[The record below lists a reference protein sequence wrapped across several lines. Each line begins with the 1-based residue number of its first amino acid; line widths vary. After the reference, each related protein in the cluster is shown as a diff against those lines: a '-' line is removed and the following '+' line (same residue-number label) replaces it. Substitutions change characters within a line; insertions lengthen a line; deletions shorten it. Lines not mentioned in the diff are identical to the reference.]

1 MATFRPLSLN
11 EEAMAPGFSH
21 IGIITTE
28 DLTQATV
35 AAAQTITLAPINAG
49 DVVLRVF
56 WRLRAPFQ
64 QTTDATFNSDTISV
78 GDSASITTYLTAA
91 EANLNGA
98 YVTYRFSGTAV
109 LYTANDNILVTVN
122 SMAAKALVNLNRGE
136 LHLFFGLARLK
147 GISDSA
153 PLPKYNKP

>member
-1 MATFRPLSLN
+1 MIFRGLSLN
-11 EEAMAPGFSH
+11 EAGLSGFTH
-21 IGIITTE
+21 IGIVTTE
-28 DLTQATV
+28 DLTQSTL
-35 AAAQTITLAPINAG
+35 AAAQTLTLAPINAG
-49 DVVLRVF
+49 DEILRVF

-64 QTTDATFNSDTISV
+64 VTTDTGFNSDTISV

-98 YVTYRFSGTAV
+98 YVTYRASNTAV

-122 SMAAKALVNLNRGE
+122 SMAGKALVNLNRGE
-136 LHLFFGLARLK
+136 LHLFFGIARIK
-147 GISDSA
+147 AVSDSV